1 VGRLLAQPNTLE
13 KLMNWKA
20 MAIDGPGG
28 SGKSTLAKQ
37 LAEDLGAEIISM
49 DAFLLPVTNYRLS
62 AIAKNYDLD
71 RFGFEVIDPL
81 VLGEPIKYQVANL
94 ETGVMKAVKV
104 PAGKPVI
111 IDGIYSFEVRY
122 REAYDFSIF
131 IHANR
136 ETLLHRGMNQGG
148 SGSWLDKWLVGEET
162 YLEAQSPMSAAT
174 LIVDGSLP
182 TPTTDQIMEMLSLR
196 LSQQAS

>member
-1 VGRLLAQPNTLE
+1 
-13 KLMNWKA
+13 MIWKA

-28 SGKSTLAKQ
+28 SGKSTLARQ
-37 LAEDLGAEIISM
+37 LAADLGAEIISM
-49 DAFLLPVTNYRLS
+49 DSFLLPATNYRLS

-71 RFGFEVIDPL
+71 RFGQEVIDPIMA
-81 VLGEPIKYQVANL
+81 GEPIRYQVAQL
-94 ETGVMKAVKV
+94 EPGKMSTVKIPV
-104 PAGKPVI
+104 DKPVI
-111 IDGIYSFEVRY
+111 VEGIYSFEVRF

-131 IHANR
+131 VHANR

-174 LIVDGSLP
+174 LIVDGALP
-182 TPTTDQIMEMLSLR
+182 TPSTEQVLEMVRLR
-196 LSQQAS
+196 LSREAS

>member
-1 VGRLLAQPNTLE
+1 LE

-28 SGKSTLAKQ
+28 SGKSTLARQ
-37 LAEDLGAEIISM
+37 LAEDFGAEIISM
-49 DAFLLPVTNYRLS
+49 DAFLLPETNYRLS

-94 ETGVMKAVKV
+94 ETGAMKTVKV

-131 IHANR
+131 VHANR
-136 ETLLHRGMNQGG
+136 ETLLHRGMSPQGG
-148 SGSWLDKWLVGEET
+148 QGSWLDKWLVGEET
-162 YLEAQSPMSAAT
+162 YLEAQSPISATT
-174 LIVDGSLP
+174 LILDGALP
-182 TPTTDQIMEMLSLR
+182 TPTTAQVMEMLSLR
-196 LSQQAS
+196 LVQQAQLPLYT

>member
-1 VGRLLAQPNTLE
+1 LE

-49 DAFLLPVTNYRLS
+49 DAFLLPETNYRLS

-94 ETGVMKAVKV
+94 ETGAMKTVKV

-111 IDGIYSFEVRY
+111 IDGIYSFEVRC

-131 IHANR
+131 VHANR

-174 LIVDGSLP
+174 LILDGSLP
-182 TPTTDQIMEMLSLR
+182 TPATDQVMEMLSLR
-196 LSQQAS
+196 LSQHAK

>member
-1 VGRLLAQPNTLE
+1 MQ
-13 KLMNWKA
+13 WKA

-49 DAFLLPVTNYRLS
+49 DAFLLPETNYRLS

-81 VLGEPIKYQVANL
+81 VLGEPIRYQVANL
-94 ETGVMKAVKV
+94 ETGAMKTVKV
-104 PAGKPVI
+104 PSDKPVI

-136 ETLLHRGMNQGG
+136 ETLLHR
-148 SGSWLDKWLVGEET
+148 SEELV
-162 YLEAQSPMSAAT
+162 
-174 LIVDGSLP
+174 
-182 TPTTDQIMEMLSLR
+182 
-196 LSQQAS
+196 

>member
-1 VGRLLAQPNTLE
+1 
-13 KLMNWKA
+13 MNWKA

-28 SGKSTLAKQ
+28 SGKSTLARQ

-49 DAFLLPVTNYRLS
+49 DAFLLPETNYRLS

-94 ETGVMKAVKV
+94 ETGAMKTVKV

-111 IDGIYSFEVRY
+111 IDGIYSFEVRF

-131 IHANR
+131 VHANR
-136 ETLLHRGMNQGG
+136 ETLLHRGMSMQGG

-162 YLEAQSPMSAAT
+162 YLEAQSPMSATT
-174 LIVDGSLP
+174 LILDGALP
-182 TPTTDQIMEMLSLR
+182 TPSTAQVMEMLSLR
-196 LSQQAS
+196 LSQRAS

>member
-1 VGRLLAQPNTLE
+1 VRILLPSPNTLE

-28 SGKSTLAKQ
+28 SGKSTLAGQ
-37 LAEDLGAEIISM
+37 LAKDLGAEIISM
-49 DAFLLPVTNYRLS
+49 DSFLLPATNYRLS
-62 AIAKNYDLD
+62 AIAKNYDLE
-71 RFGFEVIDPL
+71 RFGHEVIDPL
-81 VLGEPIKYQVANL
+81 VLGEPIKYRVADIN
-94 ETGVMKAVKV
+94 TGELKAVKV

-111 IDGIYSFEVRY
+111 IDGIYSFEVRF

-131 IHANR
+131 VNANR

-162 YLEAQSPMSAAT
+162 YLEAQSPMSATT

-196 LSQQAS
+196 LSQRAS

>member
-1 VGRLLAQPNTLE
+1 
-13 KLMNWKA
+13 MNWKA

-37 LAEDLGAEIISM
+37 LASDLGAEIISM
-49 DAFLLPVTNYRLS
+49 DSFLLPATNYRLS

-71 RFGFEVIDPL
+71 RFNQEVINPL
-81 VLGEPIKYQVANL
+81 MLGEPIKYQVAQA
-94 ETGVMKAVKV
+94 EPGKMATVKV
-104 PAGKPVI
+104 PAGVPVI
-111 IDGIYSFEVRY
+111 IEGIYSFEVRF

-131 IHANR
+131 VHANR
-136 ETLLHRGMNQGG
+136 ETLLHRGMNHSD

-174 LIVDGSLP
+174 LILDGSLP
-182 TPTTDQIMEMLSLR
+182 APTTAQVMEMLRLR
-196 LSQQAS
+196 LSQRA

>member
-1 VGRLLAQPNTLE
+1 
-13 KLMNWKA
+13 MNWKA

-28 SGKSTLAKQ
+28 SGKSTLARQ
-37 LAEDLGAEIISM
+37 LAEDFGAEIISM
-49 DAFLLPVTNYRLS
+49 DAFLLPETNYRLS

-94 ETGVMKAVKV
+94 ETGAMKTVKV

-131 IHANR
+131 VHANR
-136 ETLLHRGMNQGG
+136 ETLLHRGMSPQGG
-148 SGSWLDKWLVGEET
+148 QGSWLDKWLVGEET
-162 YLEAQSPMSAAT
+162 YLEAQSPISATT
-174 LIVDGSLP
+174 LILDGALP
-182 TPTTDQIMEMLSLR
+182 TPTTAQVMEMLSLR
-196 LSQQAS
+196 LVQQAQLPLYT